1 MKDDRPVPPA
11 EIEVTERT
19 QPWQVTDSEV
29 VHCNDFFRV
38 RRDQCVSNVT
48 PETAA
53 ELYVMELPD
62 TVIVVP
68 VTPEGEFVLVE
79 QYRHGVAQWVLEY
92 PGGNRESGE
101 HLETAVLRELLEE
114 TGYRA
119 ESISALNSN
128 PQDPS
133 CQTGRCFAY
142 LALGCQL
149 EDSANPDPFEAIQV
163 RKFTREQL
171 WEAIHRGDDFHLPS
185 LAALLQV
192 LAAPRLVTG

>member
-1 MKDDRPVPPA
+1 MKDDKPVPPYPD
-11 EIEVTERT
+11 EDTNKVQPWEVTG
-19 QPWQVTDSEV
+19 SEI
-29 VHCNDFFRV
+29 VHRNDFFQV
-38 RRDQCVSNVT
+38 RRDQCVSAHT
-48 PETAA
+48 PDTEAQ
-53 ELYVMELPD
+53 LYVLELPD

-68 VTPEGEFVLVE
+68 VTPEGEFVLIE
-79 QYRHGVAQWVLEY
+79 QYRHGVGDWVLEC
-92 PGGNRESGE
+92 PGGNRETGE

-128 PQDPS
+128 PQEPS

-142 LALGCQL
+142 LALGCRL
-149 EDSANPDPFEAIQV
+149 EDFANPDPFEAIRV

-185 LAALLQV
+185 LAAVLQV
-192 LAAPRLVTG
+192 LAAPRLVTS

>member
-38 RRDQCVSNVT
+38 RRDQCISNVT
-48 PETAA
+48 PDTAA

-62 TVIVVP
+62 PVIVVP

-79 QYRHGVAQWVLEY
+79 QYRHGVAQWVLEC

-114 TGYRA
+114 TG
-119 ESISALNSN
+119 
-128 PQDPS
+128 
-133 CQTGRCFAY
+133 
-142 LALGCQL
+142 
-149 EDSANPDPFEAIQV
+149 
-163 RKFTREQL
+163 
-171 WEAIHRGDDFHLPS
+171 
-185 LAALLQV
+185 
-192 LAAPRLVTG
+192 